1 MSYNL
6 YKENINLSFDF
17 LIISFFTKNL
27 EEKAKRLIASLDFL
41 KLNYKIYKIPE
52 IHTTSNLK
60 GSVNS
65 EYSLPKFI
73 LNVIEKYNMPILFVD
88 ADMVFHQYP
97 VEIINFKKKIDFAAY
112 NWFFDRNNAG
122 YFPLPIKNLEQFQY
136 LKERFYIYSHSVD
149 YLSSSQLFSSSPV
162 LFFSNSLNSKELLL
176 DWLNNIKVYNN
187 CVIDK
192 LLDYTF
198 NITFKFKQKLNTYWL
213 DKSYCRFKFF
223 IFSNPIINH
232 PDELTNRVDTSHGQ
246 SDVGGNLRWDLKE
259 LVPRESI
266 KFPKEYF
273 IDVKNKAFFK
283 LVDRKL
289 TFIEK
294 FSEELFL

>member
-1 MSYNL
+1 M
-6 YKENINLSFDF
+6 
-17 LIISFFTKNL
+17 
-27 EEKAKRLIASLDFL
+27 
-41 KLNYKIYKIPE
+41 
-52 IHTTSNLK
+52 
-60 GSVNS
+60 
-65 EYSLPKFI
+65 
-73 LNVIEKYNMPILFVD
+73 
-88 ADMVFHQYP
+88 
-97 VEIINFKKKIDFAAY
+97 
-112 NWFFDRNNAG
+112 
-122 YFPLPIKNLEQFQY
+122 PIKNLEEFPN
-136 LKERFYIYSHSVD
+136 LEKRFYIYSHSID
-149 YLSSSQLFSSSPV
+149 YFSQNQLFCSSPV
-162 LFFSNSLNSKELLL
+162 LFFSNSLSSKKLLL
-176 DWLNNIKVYNN
+176 DWLNNVKVYPDY
-187 CVIDK
+187 VIDK

-232 PDELTNRVDTSHGQ
+232 PDEFTNRVGTSHGLGDI
-246 SDVGGNLRWDLKE
+246 SGNMRWDFKE
-259 LVPRESI
+259 LVPRKSI

>member
-27 EEKAKRLIASLDFL
+27 EEKAKRLIASLDCL
-41 KLNYKIYKIPE
+41 KLNYKIFEIPE

-60 GSVNS
+60 GSANS
-65 EYSLPKFI
+65 YYSLPKFI
-73 LNVIEKYNMPILFVD
+73 LNVIEIYDTPILFVD
-88 ADMVFHQYP
+88 ADMVFHQHP

-122 YFPLPIKNLEQFQY
+122 YFPLPIKNLEEFTN
-136 LKERFYIYSHSVD
+136 LEKRFYIYSHSVD
-149 YLSSSQLFSSSPV
+149 YFSQNQLFCSSPV
-162 LFFSNSLNSKELLL
+162 LFFSNSLSSKKLLL
-176 DWLNNIKVYNN
+176 DWLNNVKVYPDY
-187 CVIDK
+187 VIDK

-232 PDELTNRVDTSHGQ
+232 PDQLTNRVNTSHGLG
-246 SDVGGNLRWDLKE
+246 DIGGNMRWDFKE
-259 LVPRESI
+259 LVQRDSI

-283 LVDRKL
+283 LVDKKL
-289 TFIEK
+289 VFIEK
-294 FSEELFL
+294 FNDELFF

>member
-97 VEIINFKKKIDFAAY
+97 VEIINFKKIDFAAY

-122 YFPLPIKNLEQFQY
+122 YFPLPIKNLKQFQY

-162 LFFSNSLNSKELLL
+162 LFF
-176 DWLNNIKVYNN
+176 
-187 CVIDK
+187 
-192 LLDYTF
+192 F
-198 NITFKFKQKLNTYWL
+198 QQFKFKRTFV
-213 DKSYCRFKFF
+213 R
-223 IFSNPIINH
+223 
-232 PDELTNRVDTSHGQ
+232 
-246 SDVGGNLRWDLKE
+246 
-259 LVPRESI
+259 LV
-266 KFPKEYF
+266 K
-273 IDVKNKAFFK
+273 
-283 LVDRKL
+283 
-289 TFIEK
+289 
-294 FSEELFL
+294 